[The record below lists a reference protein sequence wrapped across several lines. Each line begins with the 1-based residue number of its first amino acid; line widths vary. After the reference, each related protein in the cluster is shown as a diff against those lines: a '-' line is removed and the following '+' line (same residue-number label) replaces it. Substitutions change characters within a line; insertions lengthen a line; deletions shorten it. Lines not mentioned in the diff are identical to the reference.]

1 MHFASK
7 AHGQIPFAAPNHA
20 GLADCALDEP
30 GGPACFTVTG
40 KPSGPAIPKTSV
52 ALPFC
57 ASAAVAPARSTH
69 PRRTRTSGNG
79 PPVAGRR
86 NSGVSRTLQGSSAR
100 GAGLAPVEKLAFANI
115 YAHSHPVL
123 QLHHSPSA
131 TITILQSIYPAS
143 ASLPSLVYPLD
154 LQALCYS
161 FTRPLTSSSS
171 PSLPHS
177 HLQHAS
183 TIPTSFAAPTLPRS
197 STFMSSTSSSK
208 EGPQHSSTGCW
219 QAHELDNSPLS
230 LYTHTHTH
238 THTHTLCSCTSILAI
253 INSLKAHSLYH
264 LDLGADLPT
273 VIHLTTPNYMAC
285 RYPPKTH
292 AAELARIQQ
301 TTQDY
306 P

>member
-52 ALPFC
+52 ALPFS

-238 THTHTLCSCTSILAI
+238 THYARALASWLSSTASRLTVSTISTWAPICLLSSTLQ
-253 INSLKAHSLYH
+253 
-264 LDLGADLPT
+264 LPT
-273 VIHLTTPNYMAC
+273 TWPVAILQKHTQPSWLGYSRLHKTTHDA
-285 RYPPKTH
+285 
-292 AAELARIQQ
+292 
-301 TTQDY
+301 D
-306 P
+306 